1 MISAIFPQEETKYPR
16 MMYRRVC
23 AVKTVDNTQQ
33 LFDLNVALT
42 SDESLN
48 RNAADDAKPHLVEE
62 QSLLETEQ
70 VWKKRLNML
79 RAAENNLIKVIRL
92 RKITGIFTVISIAVF
107 LFSLYVAP
115 TMPPAVFYGLIA
127 LATFG
132 FATYP
137 AWFFAS
143 KSNKKQRDAI
153 SRLFFMSNHEVDMAD
168 GKITLINRANYASVT
183 ELHVMD
189 RKLGQ
194 FAKP

>member
-1 MISAIFPQEETKYPR
+1 MVSAIFPQEETKYSR

-33 LFDLNVALT
+33 LFDLNVAPT
-42 SDESLN
+42 RDELLN
-48 RNAADDAKPHLVEE
+48 RSAADDVKPHLVEE
-62 QSLLETEQ
+62 KSFFETEQ

-92 RKITGIFTVISIAVF
+92 RKITGIFTVASIAVF

-127 LATFG
+127 LAVFG
-132 FATYP
+132 FTTYP
-137 AWFFAS
+137 AWFLAS

-153 SRLFFMSNHEVDMAD
+153 SRLFFMSNHEVDMVD
-168 GKITLINRANYASVT
+168 GKVTLIDRASYASVT

-194 FAKP
+194 FTNP